1 MADETGRSATDN
13 IREVAQASETLL
25 KSGKQL
31 KDNLGE
37 LGDRV
42 ENVTERTSNF
52 LKSPWLMLTVAAAIS
67 LVGLEMLRARS

>member
-25 KSGKQL
+25 KAGKQL

-37 LGDRV
+37 LSDRV
-42 ENVTERTSNF
+42 ENATERTSKI
-52 LKSPWLMLTVAAAIS
+52 LKSPWFALTVAAGIS
-67 LVGLEMLRARS
+67 FVGFEMVRSRG

>member
-31 KDNLGE
+31 KDNLRE

-67 LVGLEMLRARS
+67 LVGLEMLRARG